1 MNIIFLDIDGI
12 LNSHKFE
19 IERDINSTEAYI
31 PYYSD
36 IDPKRIKLLQKILNK
51 FPNIKIVISSSW
63 RDSLSVKEFK
73 NLFSHFG
80 INSKYIIDKTSD
92 NMNKQDSIKK
102 WIKENNVN
110 KFIILDDDNLFSLND
125 KLFNHFY
132 KIKSSS
138 IDEVDVKKIINK
150 IEKSNS

>member
-1 MNIIFLDIDGI
+1 MHIIFLDIDGV

-19 IERDINSTEAYI
+19 IERDLNSTEAYI

-36 IDPKRIKLLQKILNK
+36 IDPKRIKLLQKIINK

-73 NLFSHFG
+73 KLFSHFG
-80 INSKYIIDKTSD
+80 INSKYIIDKTCD

-102 WIKENNVN
+102 WIEENKVN
-110 KFIILDDDNLFSLND
+110 KFIILDDENLFPIND
-125 KLFNHFY
+125 ELFNQFY

-138 IDEVDVKKIINK
+138 IDEIDVKKIINK
-150 IEKSNS
+150 IKEWHS